1 MVAAGTVRHRML
13 TVCPTPIGNLG
24 DVTQRVLDA
33 LRGADV
39 IACEDTRRTRALL
52 SALGIP
58 APRLVV
64 VDDHSEERRAPALAA
79 DAADGRSVVLV
90 SDAGMPGVAD
100 PGRELVR
107 AVLAL
112 GAGLTVLPGPGAVET
127 ALVAS
132 GLAADRYAFAGW
144 VPRAP
149 AARRAFLSAA
159 ATAGYPV
166 VVFESPRRAASAL
179 AALAAVAPD
188 SRVALCR
195 ELTKL
200 YEEVLRGS
208 AAEVAASLGGRELRG
223 EVAIVISGTEAT
235 DSPDDVADAF
245 AAVAELVAAGVGA
258 RQASSLV
265 ARLTGQPRRAL
276 YDAAAAGKRLL

>member
-1 MVAAGTVRHRML
+1 ML

-24 DVTQRVLDA
+24 DVTERVLEA
-33 LRGADV
+33 LRSADV

-52 SALGIP
+52 SALGIA

-64 VDDHSEERRAPALAA
+64 CDEHSEERRAPALAA
-79 DAADGRSVVLV
+79 EAANGRSVVLV

-107 AVLAL
+107 LVLEA
-112 GAGLTVLPGPGAVET
+112 GAELTVLPGPGAVET

-132 GLAADRYAFAGW
+132 GLAADRYEFRGW
-144 VPRAP
+144 VPRATAP
-149 AARRAFLSAA
+149 RQRFLASAA
-159 ATAGYPV
+159 SAGHPV
-166 VVFESPRRAASAL
+166 VVFESPRRAVSTL
-179 AALAAVAPD
+179 AALAEVAPD
-188 SRVALCR
+188 ARCALCR

-200 YEEVLRGS
+200 YEEVVRGS
-208 AAEVAASLGGRELRG
+208 AAEVSELVSGRELRG
-223 EVAIVISGTEAT
+223 EVAIVISGQALSDTPE
-235 DSPDDVADAF
+235 DVAVAL
-245 AAVAELVAAGVGA
+245 AAVAELVEAGVGT

-276 YDAAAAGKRLL
+276 YDAAVAGKRP

>member
-1 MVAAGTVRHRML
+1 ML

-24 DVTQRVLDA
+24 DVTQRMLEA

-64 VDDHSEERRAPALAA
+64 CDDHSEERRAPALAIE
-79 DAADGRSVVLV
+79 AAEGRSVVLV

-107 AVLAL
+107 AALEL
-112 GAGLTVLPGPGAVET
+112 GAELTVLPGPGAVET

-132 GLAADRYAFAGW
+132 GLASDRYAFQGW

-149 AARRAFLSAA
+149 AARRAFLAAA
-159 ATAGYPV
+159 ATAGHPV
-166 VVFESPRRAASAL
+166 VVFESPRRAAATL
-179 AALAAVAPD
+179 AALAEVAGET
-188 SRVALCR
+188 RVALCR

-208 AAEVAASLGGRELRG
+208 ASEVAEALSGRELRG
-223 EVAIVISGTEAT
+223 EVAIVISGDVAGDT
-235 DSPDDVADAF
+235 PDDVAEAF
-245 AAVAELVAAGVGA
+245 AAVAELVAAGVGT

-265 ARLTGQPRRAL
+265 ARLTGQSRRAL
-276 YDAAAAGKRLL
+276 YDAATAGKRLL

>member
-1 MVAAGTVRHRML
+1 ML

-24 DVTQRVLDA
+24 DVSDRVREA
-33 LRGADV
+33 LRTADV

-52 SALGIP
+52 SALGIA
-58 APRLVV
+58 APQLVV
-64 VDDHSEERRAPALAA
+64 CDEHSEERRAPALATQ
-79 DAADGRSVVLV
+79 AASGRSVVLV

-107 AVLAL
+107 LAL
-112 GAGLTVLPGPGAVET
+112 EAGAPLTVLPGPGAVET

-132 GLAADRYAFAGW
+132 GLAADRYEFRGW
-144 VPRAP
+144 VPRSTAP
-149 AARRAFLSAA
+149 RQRFLAA
-159 ATAGYPV
+159 AASAGHPV
-166 VVFESPRRAASAL
+166 VVFESPRRATATLRAL
-179 AALAAVAPD
+179 AALAPD
-188 SRVALCR
+188 VRCALCR

-208 AAEVAASLGGRELRG
+208 AAEVSVAVGERELRG
-223 EVAIVISGTEAT
+223 EIAIVVSGSAEGETPE
-235 DSPDDVADAF
+235 DAAAAL

-258 RQASSLV
+258 RQASTLV

-276 YDAAAAGKRLL
+276 YDAAVASKHA